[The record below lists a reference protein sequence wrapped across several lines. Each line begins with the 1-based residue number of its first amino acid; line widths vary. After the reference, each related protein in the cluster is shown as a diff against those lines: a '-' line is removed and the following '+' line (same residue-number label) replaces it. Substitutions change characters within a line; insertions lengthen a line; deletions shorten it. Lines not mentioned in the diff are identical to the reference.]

1 MEIKINQEESEFKP
15 IEITITLQSEEDLCS
30 LWHRFNV
37 SKKTVNKE
45 SEDSIKYECAEN
57 YKIWKVLDILV
68 DKNNLNK

>member
-37 SKKTVNKE
+37 SKITVNKD
-45 SEDSIKYECAEN
+45 SEHSIKYECAEN
-57 YKIWKVLDILV
+57 YNIWKVLDILV